1 MAEIAVPLSPALS
14 GPTHKMF
21 VRDLVLDAF
30 VGVHAFERE
39 ARQRIR
45 INLGM
50 DVIDRPGAAGDK
62 LENVVSYEDIVVG
75 VRALV
80 AERHVNLIETLAE
93 RIATLVLEDRRVREV
108 SVRVEKLD
116 IFHDA
121 GSVGIEIIRRAQ

>member
-1 MAEIAVPLSPALS
+1 MAETAVPLVPALG

-45 INLGM
+45 INLAM

-62 LENVVSYEDIVVG
+62 LDNVVNYEDIVVG

-93 RIATLVLEDRRVREV
+93 RIAALVLEDRRVRKV
-108 SVRVEKLD
+108 AVRVEKLD

-121 GSVGIEIIRRAQ
+121 AGVGVEIVRRA

>member
-1 MAEIAVPLSPALS
+1 MAETAVPLAPALG

-45 INLGM
+45 INLAM
-50 DVIDRPGAAGDK
+50 DVIDRPGAAGDR
-62 LENVVSYEDIVVG
+62 LDNVVNYEDIVVG

-93 RIATLVLEDRRVREV
+93 RIAALVLEDRRVRKV
-108 SVRVEKLD
+108 AVRVEKLD

-121 GSVGIEIIRRAQ
+121 AGVGIEIVRRA

>member
-1 MAEIAVPLSPALS
+1 MAETAVSLSPALT

-45 INLGM
+45 INLAM
-50 DVIDRPGAAGDK
+50 EVIDRPNAAGDK

-75 VRALV
+75 VRGLV

-93 RIATLVLEDRRVREV
+93 RIAALVLEDRRVREV

-121 GSVGIEIIRRAQ
+121 ASVGIEIVRRS